1 LLGYALKP
9 GRRLIT
15 AQEAERTQIARE
27 VHDAINQQV
36 AALSIGLSAFK
47 HRLPEDAADVHD
59 ALARLQQRTI
69 L

>member
-1 LLGYALKP
+1 
-9 GRRLIT
+9 
-15 AQEAERTQIARE
+15 

-47 HRLPEDAADVHD
+47 HRLPADAADVHD